1 MKIAIVGTGAL
12 GGWYAGLL
20 AEAGHEVHCLARS
33 DHETINRDGLTL
45 RHKGTQRIV
54 RVASA
59 TPEAASIGPCD
70 LVVVTLKSTSN
81 DALPRLLGPLLGPAT
96 LVVTLQNGMGN
107 VEALARL
114 LPAERIVAGLCFV
127 CINRLAP
134 AVIDTTLAGY
144 VRMAAAVGPINPAV
158 ESCVALF
165 AAAGVDCQAEASL
178 EAVLWKKL
186 CWNIPFNGLAIAG
199 GSITTDL
206 ILADP
211 ALNERAYLL
220 MNAECFSAVQLSPPN
235 ATASALSSG
244 KNACFLASR
253 FAVANQSAASFS
265 LLISPESSLSAR
277 SDCACR
283 HATSY
288 ARKATATS
296 SAGGCGRPSGGVVWA
311 AVTFKIRRRKSTT
324 SADPAGRIS
333 SSAVPAA
340 RPLTT

>member
-59 TPEAASIGPCD
+59 TPDAASIGPCD

-158 ESCVALF
+158 ERCVAIF

-220 MNAECFSAVQLSPPN
+220 MKEVQ
-235 ATASALSSG
+235 AA
-244 KNACFLASR
+244 
-253 FAVANQSAASFS
+253 AVARGHGFEDAHIKRQFVVTVGMG
-265 LLISPESSLSAR
+265 PYRPSSLIDFVEGRDVEVEGIWGEPLRRGLAAGVAMPETQRLVDDIKAR
-277 SDCACR
+277 L
-283 HATSY
+283 
-288 ARKATATS
+288 
-296 SAGGCGRPSGGVVWA
+296 
-311 AVTFKIRRRKSTT
+311 
-324 SADPAGRIS
+324 
-333 SSAVPAA
+333 AA
-340 RPLTT
+340 RPETSQRP

>member
-33 DHETINRDGLTL
+33 DHEVINRDGLTL
-45 RHKGTQRIV
+45 RNKGTQRIV

-59 TPEAASIGPCD
+59 APEASAIGPCD

-81 DALPRLLGPLLGPAT
+81 HALPNLLGPLLGPAT

-107 VEALARL
+107 VEALAKL

-127 CINRLAP
+127 CINRIAP

-158 ESCVALF
+158 ERCVEIF
-165 AAAGVDCQAEASL
+165 ADAGVDCQAEASL

-186 CWNIPFNGLAIAG
+186 CWNIPFNGLSIAAG
-199 GSITTDL
+199 GITTDL

-220 MNAECFSAVQLSPPN
+220 MKEVQ
-235 ATASALSSG
+235 AA
-244 KNACFLASR
+244 
-253 FAVANQSAASFS
+253 AVARGHGFEDAHIKRQFVVTVGMG
-265 LLISPESSLSAR
+265 PYRPSSLIDFMEGRDVEVEGIWGEPLRRGLAAGVPMPQTQR
-277 SDCACR
+277 LVEDIKA
-283 HATSY
+283 HLA
-288 ARKATATS
+288 ARK
-296 SAGGCGRPSGGVVWA
+296 
-311 AVTFKIRRRKSTT
+311 
-324 SADPAGRIS
+324 
-333 SSAVPAA
+333 
-340 RPLTT
+340 

>member
-45 RHKGTQRIV
+45 RHKGTQRVV

-96 LVVTLQNGMGN
+96 LVITLQNGMGN

-158 ESCVALF
+158 ERCVAIF

-220 MNAECFSAVQLSPPN
+220 MKEVQ
-235 ATASALSSG
+235 AA
-244 KNACFLASR
+244 
-253 FAVANQSAASFS
+253 AVARGHGFEDAHIKRQFVVTVGMG
-265 LLISPESSLSAR
+265 PYRPSSLIDFMEGRDVEVDGIWGEPLRRGLAAGVAMPETQRLVADIKAR
-277 SDCACR
+277 L
-283 HATSY
+283 
-288 ARKATATS
+288 
-296 SAGGCGRPSGGVVWA
+296 
-311 AVTFKIRRRKSTT
+311 
-324 SADPAGRIS
+324 
-333 SSAVPAA
+333 AA
-340 RPLTT
+340 RPETSQRP

>member
-33 DHETINRDGLTL
+33 DFEVINRDGITL
-45 RHKGTQRIV
+45 LNNDTRRIV

-59 TPEAASIGPCD
+59 SPEALAIGPCD

-81 DALPRLLGPLLGPAT
+81 DALPRLLGPLLGPAS

-107 VEALARL
+107 VEALAKL

-127 CINRLAP
+127 CINRVAP
-134 AVIDTTLAGY
+134 AIIDTTLAGY

-158 ESCVALF
+158 QKWVEIF
-165 AAAGVDCQAEASL
+165 AGAGVDCQAEASL

-186 CWNIPFNGLAIAG
+186 CWNIPFNGLSIAA

-220 MNAECFSAVQLSPPN
+220 MKEVQ
-235 ATASALSSG
+235 AA
-244 KNACFLASR
+244 
-253 FAVANQSAASFS
+253 AVARGHGFEDSHIKRQFVVTVGMG
-265 LLISPESSLSAR
+265 PYRPSSLIDFVEGRDVEVAGIWGEPLRRGQAAGVKMPETEKLVAEIKAR
-277 SDCACR
+277 
-283 HATSY
+283 
-288 ARKATATS
+288 
-296 SAGGCGRPSGGVVWA
+296 
-311 AVTFKIRRRKSTT
+311 I
-324 SADPAGRIS
+324 
-333 SSAVPAA
+333 AA
-340 RPLTT
+340 RN

>member
-1 MKIAIVGTGAL
+1 MRIAIVGTGAL

-33 DHETINRDGLTL
+33 DHQTINRDGLTL
-45 RHKGTQRIV
+45 RNKGTQRIV

-59 TPEAASIGPCD
+59 APEASAIGPCD

-81 DALPRLLGPLLGPAT
+81 DDLPRLLGPLLGPAT

-107 VEALARL
+107 VEALAKL

-144 VRMAAAVGPINPAV
+144 VRMAAAAGPINAAV
-158 ESCVALF
+158 QKCVEIF
-165 AAAGVDCQAEASL
+165 AGAGVDCQAEASL

-186 CWNIPFNGLAIAG
+186 CWNIPFNGLSIAG
-199 GSITTDL
+199 GGITTDL

-220 MNAECFSAVQLSPPN
+220 MKEVQ
-235 ATASALSSG
+235 
-244 KNACFLASR
+244 
-253 FAVANQSAASFS
+253 AAAIARGHGFEDAH
-265 LLISPESSLSAR
+265 IKRQFVVTVGMGPYRPSSLIDFQEGRDVEVEGIWGEPLRRGLAAGVPMPQTQRLVDDIKAR
-277 SDCACR
+277 LA
-283 HATSY
+283 
-288 ARKATATS
+288 ARK
-296 SAGGCGRPSGGVVWA
+296 
-311 AVTFKIRRRKSTT
+311 
-324 SADPAGRIS
+324 
-333 SSAVPAA
+333 
-340 RPLTT
+340 

>member
-59 TPEAASIGPCD
+59 TTEAASIGPCD

-81 DALPRLLGPLLGPAT
+81 AALPELLGPLLGPAT

-158 ESCVALF
+158 ERCVAIF

-220 MNAECFSAVQLSPPN
+220 MKEVQ
-235 ATASALSSG
+235 AA
-244 KNACFLASR
+244 
-253 FAVANQSAASFS
+253 AVARGHGFEDAHIKRQFVVTVGMG
-265 LLISPESSLSAR
+265 PYRPSSLIDFMEGRDVEVDGIWGEPLRRGLAAGVAMPETQRLVADIKAR
-277 SDCACR
+277 L
-283 HATSY
+283 
-288 ARKATATS
+288 
-296 SAGGCGRPSGGVVWA
+296 
-311 AVTFKIRRRKSTT
+311 
-324 SADPAGRIS
+324 
-333 SSAVPAA
+333 AA
-340 RPLTT
+340 RPETSQRP

>member
-59 TPEAASIGPCD
+59 TTEAASIGPCD

-81 DALPRLLGPLLGPAT
+81 AALPELLGPLLGPAT

-158 ESCVALF
+158 ERCVAVF

-220 MNAECFSAVQLSPPN
+220 MKEVQ
-235 ATASALSSG
+235 AA
-244 KNACFLASR
+244 
-253 FAVANQSAASFS
+253 AVARGHGFEDAHIKRQFVVTVGMG
-265 LLISPESSLSAR
+265 PYRPSSLIDFMEGRDVEVDGIWGEPLRRGLAAGVAMPETQRLVADIKAR
-277 SDCACR
+277 L
-283 HATSY
+283 
-288 ARKATATS
+288 
-296 SAGGCGRPSGGVVWA
+296 
-311 AVTFKIRRRKSTT
+311 
-324 SADPAGRIS
+324 
-333 SSAVPAA
+333 AA
-340 RPLTT
+340 RPETSQRP